1 MTTDHDGGSRFDRA
15 ARACHHEALRQ
26 VPQRTLA
33 TLRPRA
39 PASAGHGWRA
49 QPLRWSLATA
59 CAAVFAFAAGMQLLA
74 PGDDAE
80 TTTVPVA
87 TIEPVTVEPRIEL
100 YEDALVAFEEDPDLF
115 LWLASAEAQPLAM
128 E

>member
-1 MTTDHDGGSRFDRA
+1 MTADHDDGTRFDRA
-15 ARACHHEALRQ
+15 ARACHQEALRQ
-26 VPQRTLA
+26 VPQRTLS

-39 PASAGHGWRA
+39 PAGAGRGWRA

-59 CAAVFAFAAGMQLLA
+59 CAIVFAFAAGMQLLA

-80 TTTVPVA
+80 TTAVPVA
-87 TIEPVTVEPRIEL
+87 IVDPVTVEPRIEL

-115 LWLASAEAQPLAM
+115 LWLASAEAPPLAM